1 LKNFGFVCLFVIIFS
16 ATVYGW
22 GISEKLLNQAG
33 LSTVWQTAVPLNAG
47 EKVQRI
53 DILGDYLYVLTG
65 TNYLFCLDRN
75 TGKMSFATT
84 IALPKMPVSAPS
96 SYKNIAYIV
105 AENKLIAFD
114 ILQRAE
120 ISRMILNIP
129 VSAAAAANEKYVYL
143 PGMDKRLHILD
154 ANGGHELFKVTA
166 DDFSGIT
173 SVLATETSVIFA
185 TNGGSVI
192 CMETSSPKRIWQFNA
207 VGGITAP
214 LTSASNWIYAGSR
227 DTNLYKID
235 ANSGKMVWNSPF
247 HAGSA
252 LTTPPRATHTIVYQ
266 YAENKGVYAIDA
278 NSGKQLWLLPDG
290 TDMLAENGSTAYI
303 MDKNNNCVA
312 MDNRQA
318 KKIYIINF
326 APVTAHAA
334 NTDDAKIYIMDG
346 KNISCIAPT
355 TK

>member
-16 ATVYGW
+16 ATVYAG

-33 LSTVWQTAVPLNAG
+33 LSTVWQTAVALDAG
-47 EKVQRI
+47 ENVQRI
-53 DILGDYLYVLTG
+53 DIIGDYLYILTG

-75 TGKMSFATT
+75 TGKLSFAATV
-84 IALPKMPVSAPS
+84 ALPKMPVSAPS
-96 SYKNIAYIV
+96 SYKNTAYIV

-114 ILQRAE
+114 TIQRTE
-120 ISRMILNIP
+120 ISRIILPMP
-129 VSAAAAANEKYVYL
+129 VSAAVAANEKYVYL
-143 PGMDKRLHILD
+143 PGMDKRLHVLD
-154 ANGGHELFKVTA
+154 ANGGHELFKATA
-166 DDFSGIT
+166 DNFSGIT
-173 SVLATETSVIFA
+173 SVLATEASVIFA
-185 TNGGSVI
+185 TDGGNVI
-192 CMETSSPKRIWQFNA
+192 CMETSSPKRIWQRNV

-214 LTSASNWIYAGSR
+214 LASVSNWIYAASR

-235 ANSGKMVWNSPF
+235 ADSGKMVWNFPF

-252 LTTPPRATHTIVYQ
+252 LTTPPRATQTTVYQ

-290 TDMLAENGSTAYI
+290 AGLLAENGSTAYI

-326 APVTAHAA
+326 APVTAYAA
-334 NTDDAKIYIMDG
+334 NTADAKVYIMDG
-346 KNISCIAPT
+346 KNIFCIAPAI
-355 TK
+355 K